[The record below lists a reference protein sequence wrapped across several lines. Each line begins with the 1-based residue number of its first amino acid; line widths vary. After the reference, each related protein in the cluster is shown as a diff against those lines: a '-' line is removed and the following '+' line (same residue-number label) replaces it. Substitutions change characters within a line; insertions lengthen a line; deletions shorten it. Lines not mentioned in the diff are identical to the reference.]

1 MSSQKTALKVRADL
15 SEYTTL
21 KIGPVIR
28 DFYVVN
34 NENELKALSFRF
46 RGRFYLLGC
55 GSNLLVS
62 DSGLSRP
69 VLKLGPGFSFCRAIG
84 TDNLVEVGAGTRL
97 ANFLKFCIELGLSG
111 IESHCGI
118 PASIGGLIRMNA
130 SCYGNQISDYVR
142 TVEAFDVNQGILS
155 FSGEEISFGYR
166 NSSLADKVIL
176 KISLKLKK
184 SKTVKNR
191 LKAFILK
198 RKASQEL
205 ASANCGCIFKNPEG
219 NSAGYLLDSCNL
231 KGIKRNEAMI
241 SLKHAN
247 FIVNTGKASYN
258 DVDYLIKLMKDSVY
272 KRYSIILEEEIQRWT

>member
-1 MSSQKTALKVRADL
+1 MSSQKLASGMRADL

-21 KIGPVIR
+21 KIGPVIA

-34 NENELKALSFRF
+34 NEKELRSFISRF
-46 RGRFYLLGC
+46 GDRFYLLGG
-55 GSNLLVS
+55 GSNLLVC

-69 VLKLGPGFSFCRAIG
+69 VLKLGPGFSFCKATG
-84 TDNLVEVGAGTRL
+84 SNDSVEIGAGTELRD
-97 ANFLKFCIELGLSG
+97 FLKFCIEHGLSG

-118 PASIGGLIRMNA
+118 PASMGGLIRMNA
-130 SCYGNQISDYVR
+130 SCYGNQISDYVQR
-142 TVEAFDVNQGILS
+142 VEVFDVNQGLLS
-155 FSGEEISFGYR
+155 LSREEIDFGYR

-176 KISLKLKK
+176 KINLKLKQ
-184 SKTVKNR
+184 STTVKNS
-191 LKAFILK
+191 LKDFIVK

-205 ASANCGCIFKNPEG
+205 ASANCGCIFKNPASS
-219 NSAGYLLDSCNL
+219 SAGYLLDSCDL
-231 KGIKRNEAMI
+231 KGINRNGAMI

-272 KRYSIILEEEIQRWT
+272 KRYDTILQEEIQRWT